1 MAISP
6 LAPQPGS
13 DRTPNSSPTARNSTF
28 AVLAS
33 AALLLSPPATAQQQA
48 TEVMGA
54 IATRDARV
62 TGGLEVDGDIAR
74 LFTNVG
80 ITAFN
85 HDAAIALHRG
95 GHVLVC
101 STSEF
106 HLLHSGA
113 NGSLVFGL
121 DRGAMEIFSDSKP
134 QDALLTPDLKFTPV
148 TNGQL
153 DLKLRVTREGDT
165 CVDNTGA
172 SAPVLN
178 VTDPFSSESYRI
190 LPNQH
195 LLFVKGDLHKVV
207 DHERSPCGCPPQTP
221 QQLAAKPG
229 KPLTPAQ
236 AAAAAHP
243 FPQAQSVGLAPTTDA
258 ANAAPPGTASSQV
271 STTFSYGEGQGPPP
285 SAGPEPATASP
296 GATTGEPP
304 RKSGF
309 FHAIGRFFH
318 RLFHPANAEPGA
330 APSPASPAAR

>member
-1 MAISP
+1 MAVSPHAPHPPITHRIAALALAVAATLP
-6 LAPQPGS
+6 LATQ
-13 DRTPNSSPTARNSTF
+13 
-28 AVLAS
+28 V
-33 AALLLSPPATAQQQA
+33 TAQQQS

-54 IATRDARV
+54 VSTRDAHV
-62 TGGLEVDGDIAR
+62 TGGLEVDGEIAR

-80 ITAFN
+80 VTAYS

-101 STSEF
+101 STSDF

-148 TNGQL
+148 TKGQL

-178 VTDPFSSESYRI
+178 VTDPFSSETYRI

-195 LLFVKGDLHKVV
+195 ILFVKGDLHKVV
-207 DHERSPCGCPPQTP
+207 DHERSPCGCPPATP
-221 QQLAAKPG
+221 KQLAAKPG
-229 KPLTPAQ
+229 QPLTPSQ
-236 AAAAAHP
+236 AAEAAHP
-243 FPQAQSVGLAPTTDA
+243 FPQAQSEGLAPAADA
-258 ANAAPPGTASSQV
+258 TNAAPPGTAGSQV
-271 STTFSYGEGQGPPP
+271 STTFNYGEGQGPPP
-285 SAGPEPATASP
+285 SVGPEPAA
-296 GATTGEPP
+296 GAAAPHNAQPP
-304 RKSGF
+304 QEGGF
-309 FHAIGRFFH
+309 FHSLGRFFH
-318 RLFHPANAEPGA
+318 RLFHPGGAKPNDSSSA
-330 APSPASPAAR
+330 APTAR